1 MGAASFSLTLTC
13 KNCGRG
19 SITITNAYEAT
30 GGLASGVRN
39 NRFARCTICGYPVKA
54 KTASLVLTHTGNV
67 GSNTTITH
75 TVANGT
81 ITSGVS

>member
-1 MGAASFSLTLTC
+1 
-13 KNCGRG
+13 
-19 SITITNAYEAT
+19 
-30 GGLASGVRN
+30 
-39 NRFARCTICGYPVKA
+39 
-54 KTASLVLTHTGNV
+54 VLTHTGNV